1 MLFSTTTFL
10 FVFLPCVLAI
20 YLITPRKL
28 KNIVLLL
35 ASLFFYA
42 WGEPKFLYVMLLS
55 IALNYVFGILADKA
69 KREGKHGKL
78 VITLMVIG
86 NLIILG
92 IFKYANFVVFNM
104 ESLFGANFDWKMIAL
119 PLGISFY
126 TFQGISYVI
135 DVYRGDGKV
144 QKNPLNIALY
154 ISLFPQLVAGPIVR
168 YQTVAD
174 QIESR
179 RVDLNLFT
187 SGVKRFI
194 IGLAKKMFIAN
205 NCGLVADQIFQSQ
218 GGSLSVGTA
227 WIGLIFYALQI
238 FFDFSGYSDMAIGLG
253 RMFGFK
259 FLENFNYPYIAK
271 SVSEFWRRWHISLG
285 TWFKDYV
292 YIPLGGN
299 RVSPIKIYRNLAIV
313 WLATGIWHGASWNF
327 LLWGAYYGAFIML
340 EKAFLGKALL
350 RVPAALQH
358 VYALIVIVFGWLL
371 FRIDNVSDIWT
382 YLCSMFGSG
391 AFWDARATY
400 YMHEYYM
407 VLIVA
412 IIACTPL
419 VKNFFASDKLLTFM
433 QKHRALHIT
442 KDIATLAVLAFIFVY
457 SVALVVGSTFNP
469 FIYFRF

>member
-227 WIGLIFYALQI
+227 WIGLIFYSLQI

-299 RVSPIKIYRNLAIV
+299 RVSPIKVYRNLAIV

-433 QKHRALHIT
+433 QKHRVLHIT

>member
-10 FVFLPCVLAI
+10 FVFLPCVLVI

-227 WIGLIFYALQI
+227 WIGLIFYSLQI

-350 RVPAALQH
+350 RVPTALQH

-433 QKHRALHIT
+433 QKNRALHIT